1 VDLAVAWTLSLPPSF
16 GPIDPTEKKIHAGP
30 QLEHVFLACRLR
42 VISFMK
48 FDSFHKGPLAFDN
61 NIFGSF
67 VKYMQSRD
75 CAKSSKVT
83 SHLGQNV
90 KLALW
95 L

>member
-1 VDLAVAWTLSLPPSF
+1 
-16 GPIDPTEKKIHAGP
+16 
-30 QLEHVFLACRLR
+30 
-42 VISFMK
+42 MK